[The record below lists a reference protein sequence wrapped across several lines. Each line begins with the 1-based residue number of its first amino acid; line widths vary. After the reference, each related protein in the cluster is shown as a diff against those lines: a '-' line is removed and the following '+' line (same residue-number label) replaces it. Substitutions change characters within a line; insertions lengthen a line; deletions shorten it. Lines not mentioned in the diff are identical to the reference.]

1 MILSEKVVKFTQ
13 THKLRKS
20 NYNMYEGWHIDD
32 LDMNLMLD
40 DFARQEVEKALKEP
54 IQIIMQLVHSD
65 DDICKCLVCKLG
77 KPFLAQQT
85 KQQ

>member
-1 MILSEKVVKFTQ
+1 MNLEKRAEEFISEDDKFPWDESDKIRALSE
-13 THKLRKS
+13 
-20 NYNMYEGWHIDD
+20 
-32 LDMNLMLD
+32 
-40 DFARQEVEKALKEP
+40 FARQEVEKALKEP

-65 DDICKCLVCKLG
+65 DDICKCPVCKLG